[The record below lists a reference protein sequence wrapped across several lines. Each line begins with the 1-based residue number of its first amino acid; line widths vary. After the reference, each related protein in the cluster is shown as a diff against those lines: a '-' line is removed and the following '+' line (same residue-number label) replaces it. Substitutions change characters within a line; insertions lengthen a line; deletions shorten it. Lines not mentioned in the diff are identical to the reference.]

1 VSVSLVAAARDRR
14 LLGAQ
19 IDWRPKQLEVL
30 ELFGG
35 PVGTV
40 VLSAGR
46 QGGKSSTAMATAIHN
61 AAMRPDLDAVLP
73 RGRTRFVLVA
83 CPAEHQAR
91 ENIAVGAAMIDA
103 SDVLRELAKVSA
115 DRIDFE
121 LANGAKAAIR
131 ALPANS
137 RSVRGMSASLVIADE
152 LAHFNSEAMGPAND
166 RRMLEALE
174 PSMSAFG
181 DLAKLIAISTP
192 YGQSGE
198 FWRLFQAAQDG
209 LLPNSVALQMAAWV
223 LNPALDSDGWRE
235 SRIAAMG
242 LDSFLQ
248 EHGAEF
254 TIGGGAFFDLRG
266 VEFEDGPVPP
276 EDGRRWVA
284 GFDPAF
290 HGDRFGLAVVG
301 ESVAER
307 GVLAVGVL
315 DGLEPGAKR
324 RSLGAR
330 RAREDSTLE
339 RVWELVEPYAEMGLR
354 IVTDQHQADAVRSYF
369 GRLGPSVQ
377 VVNLTAPV
385 QTAAFTSTRTRLVDG
400 SLRLWRH
407 PLLIEE
413 LRRVRAREGAEA
425 IVLPRFGGGHC
436 DVASALALAT
446 WAHRGVTD
454 APPWRPQRSMGPAPL
469 TAGLLDDGEVGS
481 RSPRRR
487 GSDPDATSQRG
498 TRRTPPPGW
507 PGFGSSIKDR
517 KF

>member
-1 VSVSLVAAARDRR
+1 
-14 LLGAQ
+14 
-19 IDWRPKQLEVL
+19 
-30 ELFGG
+30 
-35 PVGTV
+35 
-40 VLSAGR
+40 
-46 QGGKSSTAMATAIHN
+46 MATAIHN

-91 ENIAVGAAMIDA
+91 ENITVAAAMIEA
-103 SDVLRELAKVSA
+103 SDVLRGLAKVSA
-115 DRIDFE
+115 DRIDFD
-121 LANGAKAAIR
+121 LPDGAKAAIR

-192 YGQSGE
+192 YGQSGA
-198 FWRLFQAAQDG
+198 FWELFSAARDG
-209 LLPNSVALQMAAWV
+209 LLPNSVAFQMPAWE
-223 LNPALDSDGWRE
+223 LNPALDSDEWRDA
-235 SRIAAMG
+235 RIAAMG

-266 VEFEDGPVPP
+266 VEFGDGPVAP
-276 EDGRRWVA
+276 EDGTRWVC
-284 GFDPAF
+284 GMDPAF
-290 HGDRFGLAVVG
+290 HADRYGVALVG
-301 ESVAER
+301 ESTKER
-307 GVLAVGVL
+307 GVLVSGVM
-315 DGLEPGAKR
+315 DGIEPGVKR
-324 RSLGAR
+324 RTLTAR
-330 RAREDSTLE
+330 RAREDATLE
-339 RVWELVEPYAEMGLR
+339 RVWEIVEPYAGHGLR
-354 IVTDQHQADAVRSYF
+354 MATDQHQADAVRSFF
-369 GRLGPSVQ
+369 GQRGVSVQ

-385 QTAAFTSTRTRLVDG
+385 QTQAFTSTRTRLLDG

-407 PLLIEE
+407 PLLVEE

-454 APPWRPQRSMGPAPL
+454 APPWHPRRANGPAPI
-469 TAGLLDDGEVGS
+469 TAGMLDDGEVGS
-481 RSPRRR
+481 QPPRRR
-487 GSDPDATSQRG
+487 GFDPDAASQRG
-498 TRRTPPPGW
+498 VRGTPPPGW
-507 PGFGSSIKDR
+507 PGSGSSIRDR

>member
-1 VSVSLVAAARDRR
+1 
-14 LLGAQ
+14 LGAQ
-19 IDWRPKQLEVL
+19 IEWRPKQLEVL
-30 ELFGG
+30 AVFGG

-103 SDVLRELAKVSA
+103 SEVLAGLAKVSA

-121 LANGAKAAIR
+121 LPHGARAAIR

-137 RSVRGMSASLVIADE
+137 RSVRGMSASLVITDE

-181 DLAKLIAISTP
+181 DRPKLIAISTP
-192 YGQSGE
+192 YGQSGA
-198 FWRLFQAAQDG
+198 FWEMFSGARDG
-209 LLPNSVALQMAAWV
+209 LLPNSVALQMAAWE
-223 LNPALDSDGWRE
+223 LNPALDSDGWRDG
-235 SRIAAMG
+235 RIAAMG
-242 LDSFLQ
+242 LDLFLQ

-266 VEFEDGPVPP
+266 VEFEDGPVAP
-276 EDGRRWVA
+276 EDGSRWVA

-290 HGDRFGLAVVG
+290 HADRFGVAVVG

-307 GVLAVGVL
+307 GVLVSGVV
-315 DGLEPGAKR
+315 DAIEPGAKR
-324 RSLGAR
+324 RTFTAR

-339 RVWELVEPYAEMGLR
+339 RAWELVEPYAEQGLR
-354 IVTDQHQADAVRSYF
+354 IVTDQHQGDAVRSFF
-369 GRLGPSVQ
+369 GRRGASVQ
-377 VVNLTAPV
+377 IVNLTAPV
-385 QTAAFTSTRTRLVDG
+385 QTQAFTSTRTRLLDG

-407 PLLIEE
+407 PLLVEE
-413 LRRVRAREGAEA
+413 LRRVRARVGAEA

-454 APPWRPQRSMGPAPL
+454 APPWRARRVAGAPPL
-469 TAGLLDDGEVGS
+469 TAGLPDPGEVGS
-481 RSPRRR
+481 APARRAGR
-487 GSDPDATSQRG
+487 DPDAASRNTS
-498 TRRTPPPGW
+498 RTPPPGW
-507 PGFGSSIKDR
+507 GGFGSSIRDR